1 MIVTDKERAVAELL
15 WVMVSVA
22 SVAWVVFWEPELVE
36 ILLAETSAVVI
47 LAVAVAVLETG
58 DSGVV
63 SGFVELVELVVDW
76 LV

>member
-1 MIVTDKERAVAELL
+1 MIVADKERAVAELL
-15 WVMVSVA
+15 WAMVSVA

-36 ILLAETSAVVI
+36 ILLAETPAVVI

-63 SGFVELVELVVDW
+63 SSFVELVVDW

>member
-1 MIVTDKERAVAELL
+1 
-15 WVMVSVA
+15 MVSVA

-36 ILLAETSAVVI
+36 ILLAETPAVVI
-47 LAVAVAVLETG
+47 LAVAVAVLEIG

-63 SGFVELVELVVDW
+63 SGFVELVVDW